1 VKIHEFRSQQEEFT
15 RRSVARRQRMNGLVS
30 LFQSG
35 EITVQRFRHLTALLK
50 AEHKTDCRES
60 GVPVAS
66 EFRV

>member
-1 VKIHEFRSQQEEFT
+1 VKLHEMRTEREAFI
-15 RRSVARRQRMNGLVS
+15 RRSVARRQRMNGLVN

-60 GVPVAS
+60 GTPVAS
-66 EFRV
+66 EFR